1 MTQPV
6 AENAGT
12 KKWRAMSIRTGPRQF
27 DYTYT
32 GPVQPHVAEWIRVNA
47 EYVSAGAGKD
57 RERDLCEGG
66 VMNGRPCRY
75 LERPNRTSCG
85 RKHDRK

>member
-1 MTQPV
+1 MT
-6 AENAGT
+6 ENAGT
-12 KKWRAMSIRTGPRQF
+12 KKWRAMSIRIGPRAF
-27 DYTYT
+27 PVSLT

-57 RERDLCEGG
+57 RDRDLCEGG

-75 LERPNRTSCG
+75 LARPNRTSCG
-85 RKHDRK
+85 RKHDRE